1 MPSFKV
7 TALRHTAPEISS
19 GICYGVLDLP
29 VDADKVLHTARQW
42 VESGA
47 ASAMPYQGVLL
58 TSPLQRCALLAQA
71 IKDLRPDVQLVQD
84 PRLMEMNFGCF
95 EGVPWDDVPQANW
108 DAWLADFAHHPFGG
122 VESVAQFMQRV
133 QQAISPWVPHGRVT
147 CVTMQVSSRRFR
159 YGPKG
164 YTSPALPRNGPLCL
178 WPMAKPW
185 TLSLLRDLNFS

>member
-29 VDADKVLHTARQW
+29 VDADEVLRTARQW
-42 VESGA
+42 VQSGA
-47 ASAMPYQGVLL
+47 ASALPYQGVLL

-84 PRLMEMNFGCF
+84 PRLMEMNFGYF
-95 EGVPWDDVPQANW
+95 EGVAWDDVPQASW

-122 VESVAQFMQRV
+122 AESVAQFMQRV
-133 QQAISPWVPHGRVT
+133 QQAIRPWVPHGQVT
-147 CVTMQVSSRRFR
+147 CVTHAGVMKALTLWAQGVHQPSDAAQWPKVSVA
-159 YGPKG
+159 YGQ
-164 YTSPALPRNGPLCL
+164 ALDIELTQGI
-178 WPMAKPW
+178 
-185 TLSLLRDLNFS
+185 